1 MSQANVGTSSF
12 DPTTALSNRMAKRRS
27 GMGITGALLQHGLQK
42 DLLTHTYQHES
53 ALSAQEHGQKSSLSS
68 QEHGQNMEE
77 LAKKNRHEVRVKTLE
92 HRQGLEKSA
101 HDMHLH
107 TALVGTVLRGAQHG
121 TDVSVK
127 TGAGEVSFTKAQA
140 KAKKAAP
147 GTPAAPTASTEKPKK
162 YAHRDPVTKR
172 ITGYHD
178 TPQA

>member
-1 MSQANVGTSSF
+1 MEMSQANVGTSSF

-42 DLLTHTYQHES
+42 DLLTHSYQHES
-53 ALSAQEHGQKSSLSS
+53 ALSAQEHGQNIK
-68 QEHGQNMEE
+68 E
-77 LAKKNRHEVRVKTLE
+77 LATKNRHEVRVKTLE

-127 TGAGEVSFTKAQA
+127 TGSGEVSFTKAQA
-140 KAKKAAP
+140 KAKKAAA
-147 GTPAAPTASTEKPKK
+147 GDAAAPTASAEKPKK